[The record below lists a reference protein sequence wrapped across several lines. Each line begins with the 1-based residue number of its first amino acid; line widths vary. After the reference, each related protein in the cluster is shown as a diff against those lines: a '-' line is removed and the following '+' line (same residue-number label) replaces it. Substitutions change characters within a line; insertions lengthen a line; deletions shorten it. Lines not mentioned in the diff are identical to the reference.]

1 MSNEDLKKEYLAL
14 KKELQF
20 HNYRY
25 YVLNDPVISDYEYD
39 QKLKQLQAIEE
50 DHPDWVTPD
59 SPSQRTGA
67 APLEKFEKVSHPAP
81 ILSLANSYS
90 KEDIIHWFERISK
103 LDSRVQDT
111 GFTVEPKLD
120 GLTVVLHYHDGVFV
134 QGATRGN
141 GEIGEDITENL
152 RTIKAL
158 PLNIPV
164 PENGPSVPRVL
175 VVRGEAL
182 ILKSDFQELNQQ
194 LEKEG
199 KKTYLNPRNTAAGS
213 LRQLN
218 SKVTAERPLTLFIY
232 AIVSHKDGEI
242 PNTQWETLQYLKNL
256 GFPVSDAS
264 QYLEDL
270 DDVIDYLENVDTD
283 AWDYETDGIV
293 IKLNDL
299 NLRQD
304 LGFVGKDPRG
314 AIAFKFPAEEVTTTL
329 NDIGVNIGR
338 TGVLTPYA
346 VLEPVEIGGVV
357 VKQATLHNFDF
368 INDKDI
374 RIGDRVLVK
383 RAGEVIPY
391 VIGPIEELRTG
402 DETPYQPP
410 QNCPSCGKPVVN
422 PEDEVA
428 YYCVNA
434 ACPAQL
440 IRNLEHY
447 VSRSAMDIVGLGIN
461 LVKQL
466 VDEGLVHNIADL
478 YTLQKDDLLELEG
491 FGEKK
496 ADNLLSAIEES
507 KTQPLYR
514 LITGLGIHGVGQVAA
529 QELAKRFHDLDELCQ
544 ASQEELEAIEG
555 FGPNMADSIV
565 KWCQNTENLEVLKSL
580 KTAGVWPVAEET
592 SETGSLPLEG
602 LTFVITGSLPNLS
615 RSDAKNLIESNGG
628 KVTSSVSGKTSY
640 LVLGANPG
648 SKYDKAQKLNVPILS
663 ESALK
668 SLIEEKSS

>member
-39 QKLKQLQAIEE
+39 QKLKRLQAIEE

-59 SPSQRTGA
+59 SPSQRAGA
-67 APLEKFEKVSHPAP
+67 APLEKFEKVNHPAR

-90 KEDIIHWFERISK
+90 KEDIIHWFDRISK
-103 LDSRVQDT
+103 LDERVQDT

-164 PENGPSVPRVL
+164 PKNGPAVPGVL
-175 VVRGEAL
+175 IVRGEAL
-182 ILKSDFQELNQQ
+182 ILKSDFKALNDQ

-213 LRQLN
+213 LRQLD
-218 SKVTAERPLTLFIY
+218 SKVTAKRPLTLFIY
-232 AIVSHKDGEI
+232 AIVSHEDGDT
-242 PNTQWETLQYLKNL
+242 PDTQWETLNYLKDL

-264 QYLEDL
+264 QYIPDL
-270 DDVIDYLENVDTD
+270 GGVITYLENVDTD

-299 NLRQD
+299 NLREE

-346 VLEPVEIGGVV
+346 ILEPVEIGGVV

-368 INDKDI
+368 IKEKDI

-391 VIGPIEELRTG
+391 VIGPIEDLRSG
-402 DETPYQPP
+402 SETPYQPP
-410 QNCPSCGKPVVN
+410 QNCPSCGKTVVN

-428 YYCVNA
+428 YYCINA

-440 IRNLEHY
+440 VRNLEHF

-461 LVKQL
+461 LVKHL
-466 VDEGLVHNIADL
+466 VDKELVNNIADL
-478 YTLQKDDLLELEG
+478 YNLQRDELLELEG

-496 ADNLLSAIEES
+496 ADNLLSAIDES
-507 KTQPLYR
+507 KTQPFYR

-529 QELAKRFHDLDELCQ
+529 QELAKRFHDLDELSK
-544 ASQEELEAIEG
+544 ASQEDLEAIEG

-565 KWCQNTENLEVLKSL
+565 KWFQNEKNREVLKAL
-580 KTAGVWPVAEET
+580 KASGVWPMAEET
-592 SETGSLPLEG
+592 FESGALPLEN
-602 LTFVITGSLPNLS
+602 LTFVITGTLPNLS
-615 RSDAKNLIESNGG
+615 RSDAKNLIESSGG

-640 LVLGANPG
+640 LVLGKNPG

-663 ESALK
+663 ESDLK
-668 SLIEEKSS
+668 SLIEDQSA